1 MKLALIFSLF
11 LICSSHAGATNL
23 TVSRV
28 QLPAWVQRGSVVKP
42 LTPGFNLQTN
52 DVVRT
57 GAGARLLLQMS
68 EGSDIKLG
76 ENAQLMIGN
85 LGVTEDKGIFKAA
98 LNVLQGAFRF
108 TTSKVFKNQKRDV
121 TVRIATVTAG
131 IRGTDLWGK
140 AAVDKDIVCL
150 IEGHIA
156 VAKEGF
162 PEVEMK
168 DPLSFYIAPKNKDPL
183 PVAPVPS
190 EKLKEWAQETEIA
203 NGEAVIST
211 NGRWGVNVIDL
222 KTQQE
227 ALTWYD
233 KLRNA
238 GFPAVIRTSKTGKV
252 TRYHIR
258 IQGLSDEQAA
268 NTLAERLHKDFG
280 VSDQE
285 LLSR

>member
-1 MKLALIFSLF
+1 MKLSFIFALVLIFTENT
-11 LICSSHAGATNL
+11 IAADL

-28 QLPAWVQRGSVVKP
+28 QLPAWVQRGNVVKP
-42 LTPGFNLQTN
+42 LSPGFNLQSN
-52 DVVRT
+52 DVVHT
-57 GAGARLLLQMS
+57 GTGARLLLKMS

-85 LGVTEDKGIFKAA
+85 LGPSEDKSVFKAA

-108 TTSKVFKNQKRDV
+108 TTNKVLKNQRRDV
-121 TVRIATVTAG
+121 NVRIATVTAG

-140 AAVDKDIVCL
+140 AATDKDIVCL

-156 VAKEGF
+156 VAKEGY

-183 PVAPVPS
+183 PVAPVPG

-203 NGEAVIST
+203 NDQAVMSP
-211 NGRWGVNVIDL
+211 NGQWGVNVLDL
-222 KTQQE
+222 KTQQD
-227 ALTWYD
+227 ALIWYD

-238 GFPAVIRTSKTGKV
+238 GYPALIRTSKTGK
-252 TRYHIR
+252 TSRYHIR
-258 IQGLSDEQAA
+258 ILGLANEEAA
-268 NTLAERLHKDFG
+268 NSLAERLHVEFG
-280 VSDQE
+280 VSDQ
-285 LLSR
+285 LLLPH